1 MTNGIEVK
9 EEQVEQQSD
18 AEATNA
24 EESVTETDKKQ
35 EKRGTH
41 ESHDYHVHEQKT
53 VTIVKKVPVPYPVEK
68 HIPVPVEKIVHYPV
82 KVGVPKP
89 YPVYKTVHYP
99 VKKIIKVP
107 VHIPQRRFFH
117 TNFLIIK
124 KWFSDLRENES
135 TTFERN
141 FFFFS
146 KKKCDILE
154 DLSKNRHSS
163 INRQQY
169 WLKREKNNEKRAG
182 RRGRKKNISGTS
194 ILWNEIDRNSY
205 RRYCSFCRSDLI
217 FFVISPSTPSSSL

>member
-1 MTNGIEVK
+1 MYEPYTLNVHLPDNKFTFRSVQKPFNIYGTHTVIYSNCVFERKTLVPLIFLIFIYLVFLYRKLIVFTFLFKKAVTCLCALVLMTNGIEVK

-24 EESVTETDKKQ
+24 EEGVTETDKKQ

-124 KWFSDLRENES
+124 R
-135 TTFERN
+135 
-141 FFFFS
+141 
-146 KKKCDILE
+146 C
-154 DLSKNRHSS
+154 
-163 INRQQY
+163 
-169 WLKREKNNEKRAG
+169 KR
-182 RRGRKKNISGTS
+182 
-194 ILWNEIDRNSY
+194 
-205 RRYCSFCRSDLI
+205 LI
-217 FFVISPSTPSSSL
+217 K